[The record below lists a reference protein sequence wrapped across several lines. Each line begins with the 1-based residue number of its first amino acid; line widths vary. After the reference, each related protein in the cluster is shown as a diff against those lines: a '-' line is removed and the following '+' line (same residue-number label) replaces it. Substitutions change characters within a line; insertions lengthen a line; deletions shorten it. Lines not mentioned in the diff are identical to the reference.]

1 VRVDGTQQTDQIIF
15 DPSYPDPGL
24 GAGTSLAASRIQF
37 GPQMTQPTIQQ
48 ASIGYDRPFGQWG
61 NFRTDYMWTRGHDTL
76 RSVNVNAPV
85 DGVRPD
91 PAAGNV
97 TQIESSGRRALDRI
111 TVAMSLRVPRVRG
124 LMGNVMY
131 QYANNRN
138 LTDSPL
144 ALPSNSNDPDADW
157 GPSATDLRH
166 RLFVM
171 FNTPLLQGV
180 RMSMQAQYSSASPY
194 TITTGIDGNSDTVFN
209 DRPVGFGRNSERG
222 ASQWNVNLRVNRSF
236 NLGGVL
242 GGDGPMMLGGGAP
255 PPPPT
260 NNQQGPGGGAGA
272 GGSGPVQMMMID
284 GNASRYRLDLYLQAF
299 NLLNTANFNAFV
311 GNQLSPYFRQPT
323 SAAPP
328 RRIEIGASLSF

>member
-1 VRVDGTQQTDQIIF
+1 
-15 DPSYPDPGL
+15 
-24 GAGTSLAASRIQF
+24 
-37 GPQMTQPTIQQ
+37 
-48 ASIGYDRPFGQWG
+48 
-61 NFRTDYMWTRGHDTL
+61 
-76 RSVNVNAPV
+76 
-85 DGVRPD
+85 
-91 PAAGNV
+91 
-97 TQIESSGRRALDRI
+97 
-111 TVAMSLRVPRVRG
+111 
-124 LMGNVMY
+124 
-131 QYANNRN
+131 
-138 LTDSPL
+138 
-144 ALPSNSNDPDADW
+144 
-157 GPSATDLRH
+157 
-166 RLFVM
+166 
-171 FNTPLLQGV
+171 
-180 RMSMQAQYSSASPY
+180 MSMQAQYSSASPY